1 MNKNEII
8 QANNITLNYDGLTV
22 VKDINFSVEKGDY
35 LCIIG
40 DNGTGKSTLLR
51 AILGLK
57 KISSGSIHFNG
68 FKRNDIGYLAQQT
81 DVQKDFPASV
91 WEVVLSGCLNKKRFL
106 SFYTKRDKERA
117 DNALKTLE
125 IQDIK
130 EKCYRELSGG
140 QQQRVLLARAICA
153 TNKVLVLDEPT
164 TGLDP
169 KMTTELFSLVAKMN
183 EELGVAIIM
192 VTHDTH
198 CAVKY
203 SKHILHLMEND
214 YFYGSTVEYLVSE
227 TGKKYVGGHRH
238 D

>member
-117 DNALKTLE
+117 DNA
-125 IQDIK
+125 
-130 EKCYRELSGG
+130 
-140 QQQRVLLARAICA
+140 
-153 TNKVLVLDEPT
+153 
-164 TGLDP
+164 
-169 KMTTELFSLVAKMN
+169 
-183 EELGVAIIM
+183 
-192 VTHDTH
+192 
-198 CAVKY
+198 
-203 SKHILHLMEND
+203 
-214 YFYGSTVEYLVSE
+214 FY
-227 TGKKYVGGHRH
+227 K
-238 D
+238 